1 MVVGAGIGGLAST
14 VSLRLAGWDVRVV
27 EQAASPRE
35 LGFALALAPNALAAL
50 DELGLRDIVVSRGV
64 GVKSFEVRHSDGRTV
79 KRVVLRGA
87 ATHSI
92 VLLRSALHGTLLD
105 AVGPDALML
114 GRQVTGLT
122 TFAEGTGRRSIR
134 LLQRESRE
142 HQDLPLLSPAVVI
155 GADGVGSTVRR
166 ALHPDEAMPRP
177 SGYHALRGVSEVAG
191 NALGDTDFAVYLG
204 DGVEIGLARASTT
217 AIYWYVSLVDEL
229 AASDVDTTLERC
241 TRGLDERAVAIMRAA
256 PRGTVRHDQLF
267 VRQPLERWGQGNVTL
282 LGDAAHPVLP
292 HTAQG
297 AALALE
303 DAVALGL
310 ALRHAADPV
319 AALRR
324 YEHVRA
330 ARTRRVIRAGPRI
343 AALTT
348 TRSRQRIFV
357 RDVAI
362 RLLSGAVVSWTLN
375 AHARDPHRELRQR
388 P

>member
-1 MVVGAGIGGLAST
+1 
-14 VSLRLAGWDVRVV
+14 VV

-35 LGFALALAPNALAAL
+35 LGFAVALAPNALAAL
-50 DELGLRDIVVSRGV
+50 EELGLRDIVVSRGV
-64 GVKSFEVRHSDGRTV
+64 GVKSFEVRRPDGRVV

-105 AVGPDALML
+105 AVGPDALLL
-114 GRQVTGLT
+114 GRLVTGLT
-122 TFAEGTGRRSIR
+122 TPEEDTRVRSIS
-134 LLQRESRE
+134 LQQRGKGEN
-142 HQDLPLLSPAVVI
+142 QDLTSLSPTVVI

-166 ALHPDEAMPRP
+166 ALHPDEAAPRP

-204 DGVEIGLARASTT
+204 DGVEIGLAKASPT
-217 AIYWYVSLVDEL
+217 AIYWYVSLVDEF
-229 AASDVDTTLERC
+229 ASADVDATLERC
-241 TRGLDERAVAIMRAA
+241 TRGLDERAVATMRAA

-267 VRQPLERWGQGNVTL
+267 VRQPLEHWGRGNVTL

-297 AALALE
+297 AAQALE

-310 ALRHAADPV
+310 ALGRSGDPA

-324 YEHVRA
+324 YEQVRA
-330 ARTRRVIRAGPRI
+330 ARTRRVVHAGPRI

-348 TRSRQRIFV
+348 TRSRPRMFV
-357 RDVAI
+357 RDAAI

-375 AHARDPHRELRQR
+375 AHARDPHRQLRSQS
-388 P
+388 

>member
-1 MVVGAGIGGLAST
+1 M
-14 VSLRLAGWDVRVV
+14 V
-27 EQAASPRE
+27 EQTASPRE

-50 DELGLRDIVVSRGV
+50 EELGLRDIVTSRGV
-64 GVKSFEVRHSDGRTV
+64 GVKSFEVRRPDGRVV

-92 VLLRSALHGTLLD
+92 ILLRSALHGTLLD
-105 AVGPDALML
+105 AVGSDALL
-114 GRQVTGLT
+114 LARRVTGLT
-122 TFAEGTGRRSIR
+122 TPAEDTGVRSLC
-134 LLQRESRE
+134 LLPQGSGE
-142 HQDLPLLSPAVVI
+142 HQGLPPLSPTVVI

-166 ALHPDEAMPRP
+166 ALHPDEAPPPP
-177 SGYHALRGVSEVAG
+177 SGYHALRGVSEVPG
-191 NALGDTDFAVYLG
+191 HALGDTDFAVYLG
-204 DGVEIGLARASTT
+204 DGVEVGLAKASPM
-217 AIYWYVSLVDEL
+217 AIYWYVSLVDEF
-229 AASDVDTTLERC
+229 AAQDVEATLERC

-267 VRQPLERWGQGNVTL
+267 VRQPLERWGHGNVTL

-310 ALRHAADPV
+310 TLRHAGDP
-319 AALRR
+319 AGALRR

-330 ARTRRVIRAGPRI
+330 ARTRRVVRAGPRI
-343 AALTT
+343 AFLTT
-348 TRSRQRIFV
+348 TRSRRRIFF

-375 AHARDPHRELRQR
+375 AHARDPHRQLRRQS
-388 P
+388 